1 MGKNPIWNLD
11 KNYYGGIDLSNLP
24 QQYTLIQYISDGETL
39 KYDFRFLILKPEDIK
54 VYVTLKNKIP
64 YPEND
69 IKNLGRDYTV
79 LDVGSINGGTIL
91 FNDASI
97 IPPNSIISLNRE
109 MENSIETEFANARN
123 FNGKTLDDAFE
134 RLTLIVQQLATT
146 MKYKVLQYI
155 PNSYSKMTGNNQLPV
170 ITDKDGYGW
179 VSQGG
184 QVISAKIGSGPDS
197 DILRSELESKAPKGS
212 DGASLVGFYDD
223 STKKGSK
230 LDAALNALINRVE
243 KLITRVEKLE
253 KIEKH
258 SIQTGDII
266 YTAWNNIRPGFLFCN
281 GESLLIGEYPD
292 LYSVIGV
299 NFGSSDDTHF
309 NVPDLRR
316 RVAVGSGGDP
326 TTILGNTVGSQG
338 GEENHVMTLDEL
350 VSHNHA
356 ISAWSRFSNG
366 TFSSGNAIPMGFVN
380 ETSPTGGSTPFNIVQ
395 PSLILN
401 AFIKL

>member
-1 MGKNPIWNLD
+1 MGKNPIWSQV
-11 KNYYGGIDLSNLP
+11 KNYYGEIDLSNLP

-64 YPEND
+64 DPEND

-91 FNDASI
+91 FKDASI
-97 IPPNSIISLNRE
+97 IPPDSIITLNRE

-134 RLTLIVQQLATT
+134 RLILIVQQLATT

-155 PNSYSKMTGNNQLPV
+155 PNSYSKTTGNNQLPV

-184 QVISAKIGSGPDS
+184 QVIAAKIGSDQDS
-197 DILRSELESKAPKGS
+197 DILRSELESQAPKGS

-243 KLITRVEKLE
+243 KLEESAI
-253 KIEKH
+253 H
-258 SIQTGDII
+258 TGDII
-266 YTAWNNIRPGFLFCN
+266 YTSWANIRPGFLFCN
-281 GESLLIGEYPD
+281 GESLLIREYPE
-292 LYSVIGV
+292 LYSVIGKT
-299 NFGSSDDTHF
+299 FGSSNDTHF

-316 RVAVGSGGDP
+316 RVAVGAGGIASD
-326 TTILGNTVGSQG
+326 ILGTLLGNVG
-338 GEENHVMTLDEL
+338 GEEKHKMTIAEL
-350 VSHNHA
+350 VSHTHYFNAGVPHA
-356 ISAWSRFSNG
+356 IGGAAGSD
-366 TFSSGNAIPMGFVN
+366 V
-380 ETSPTGGSTPFNIVQ
+380 TGGEATFTTHATGSSQPFNIMQ
-395 PSLILN
+395 PSLVLN
-401 AFIKL
+401 SFIKT

>member
-1 MGKNPIWNLD
+1 MGKNPIWSQV
-11 KNYYGGIDLSNLP
+11 KNYYVEIDLSNVP
-24 QQYTLIQYISDGETL
+24 QQYTEFQYTSDGETL
-39 KYDFRFLILKPEDIK
+39 KYDFGFLIKKPEDIK

-64 YPEND
+64 DPEND
-69 IKNLGRDYTV
+69 IKNLDDDYTV
-79 LDVGSINGGTIL
+79 INVGNINGGTIL
-91 FNDASI
+91 FKDASI
-97 IPPNSIISLNRE
+97 IPPYSIITLNRE

-134 RLTLIVQQLATT
+134 RLILIVQQLATT

-155 PNSYSKMTGNNQLPV
+155 PNSYSKTTGNNQLPV

-184 QVISAKIGSGPDS
+184 QVIAAKIGSGSDS
-197 DILRSELESKAPKGS
+197 DILRSELRSEAPKGA

-243 KLITRVEKLE
+243 KLEASAI
-253 KIEKH
+253 H
-258 SIQTGDII
+258 TGDII
-266 YTAWNNIRPGFLFCN
+266 YTSWANIRPGFLFCN
-281 GESLLIGEYPD
+281 GESLLIREYPE
-292 LYSVIGV
+292 LYSVIGKT
-299 NFGSSDDTHF
+299 FGSSNDTHF

-316 RVAVGSGGDP
+316 RVAVGAGGIASD
-326 TTILGNTVGSQG
+326 ILGTLLGNVG
-338 GEENHVMTLDEL
+338 GEEKHKMTIAEL
-350 VSHNHA
+350 VSHKHA
-356 ISAWSRFSNG
+356 ITVWGRFRGSNFADG
-366 TFSSGNAIPMGFVN
+366 SVLPFGDVN
-380 ETSPTGGSTPFNIVQ
+380 ETSPTGGSKPFNIVQ